1 MRKII
6 FPVLLLVSNM
16 CFSQPAKM
24 LESAE
29 SGYEWSQLRIGLMFE
44 HGDEGAVQND
54 AEAVKWYRRAAE
66 QGNDL
71 AQVNLAVMIAQGRG
85 VPKNDAEA
93 VKWYRLAAEQGN
105 AKAQSNIG
113 AMTEYGRGVPKN
125 DAESVKWY
133 QRAAQQ
139 GEEIGQYNLAMMLIK
154 GRGVPQSDEKAYF
167 WLLLAGTK
175 LEDAR
180 KTRDLLQKLLSQSQ
194 VTKLQAQATAWK
206 PKRE

>member
-6 FPVLLLVSNM
+6 FPVLLLFSNM

-93 VKWYRLAAEQGN
+93 VKWY
-105 AKAQSNIG
+105 
-113 AMTEYGRGVPKN
+113 
-125 DAESVKWY
+125 

-139 GEEIGQYNLAMMLIK
+139 GEEIGQYNLAMMLVK
-154 GRGVPQSDEKAYF
+154 GRGVPQSNEKAYF
-167 WLLLAGTK
+167 WLLLAGAK